1 MDFEKKGDEPDG
13 VIFERIIITCGL
25 IAFFRCNHSERRK
38 CNKINQYDQS
48 LQQTIDFYEEHMI
61 TYIELLGQIAQAISP

>member
-1 MDFEKKGDEPDG
+1 MKKKTLFL
-13 VIFERIIITCGL
+13 VIDIILVVLCFMIS
-25 IAFFRCNHSERRK
+25 IFII
-38 CNKINQYDQS
+38 KINQYDQS